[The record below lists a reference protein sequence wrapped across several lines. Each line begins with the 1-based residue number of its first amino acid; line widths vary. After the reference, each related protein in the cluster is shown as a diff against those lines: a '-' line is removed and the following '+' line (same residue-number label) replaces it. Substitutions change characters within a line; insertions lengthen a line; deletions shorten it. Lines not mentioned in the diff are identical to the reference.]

1 MREKRGICNLE
12 RIDNRAL
19 VRDKAREFPFV
30 LGQPLY
36 VGSTQVN
43 INPVAIRRSPLRPPT
58 IAAASAAIVI
68 SGLQPA
74 PSASSVDEID
84 FTRPSPDLRGRSA
97 MPSRSPTRDMLLALA
112 ASLYCAAFTAPAHAD
127 EAAGLA
133 PPEPATPVLST
144 TASGMQ
150 VYACEYDAG
159 HRLAWA
165 FQYPEALLFD
175 AGGTLVVRHG
185 AGPSWEALDGSR
197 VTGKK
202 LAEAPGT
209 HPGSV
214 PQLLLAATPAATG
227 TLAGVRFVQRL
238 DTAGGTPPAATCT
251 TEHAVGRFPYFARY
265 VFLK

>member
-1 MREKRGICNLE
+1 
-12 RIDNRAL
+12 
-19 VRDKAREFPFV
+19 
-30 LGQPLY
+30 
-36 VGSTQVN
+36 
-43 INPVAIRRSPLRPPT
+43 
-58 IAAASAAIVI
+58 
-68 SGLQPA
+68 
-74 PSASSVDEID
+74 
-84 FTRPSPDLRGRSA
+84 

-112 ASLYCAAFTAPAHAD
+112 AGLSFAALTAPAHAD

-159 HRLAWA
+159 HQLAWT
-165 FQYPEALLFD
+165 FKYPEALLFD
-175 AGGTLVVRHG
+175 AGGTLVIRHG

-197 VTGKK
+197 ITGKK
-202 LAEAPGT
+202 LAEAPSER
-209 HPGSV
+209 PGSI

-251 TEHAVGRFPYFARY
+251 TEHAIGRFPYFARY